1 MYNMYIMYV
10 IMRRKREGII
20 MTGVSH
26 PATKVR
32 QEFADFL
39 DDARLRPQYIKR
51 RNYQYIVVPADT
63 FETLVPLTVSVKDQT
78 DEDGS
83 HFTENNQFPD
93 VIGFGATAEEAFSS
107 FKEGLAAYSYEYYER
122 FSLFSMAPG
131 RAEQAPMILR
141 LVSHYERYGNLDS
154 IVKAS

>member
-1 MYNMYIMYV
+1 MAGV
-10 IMRRKREGII
+10 PQ
-20 MTGVSH
+20 GVSH

-51 RNYQYIVVPADT
+51 RNYQYIVVPVDT
-63 FETLVPLTVSVKDQT
+63 FEALVPLAVNVKDKT

-83 HFTENNQFPD
+83 HFTENDQFPD
-93 VIGFGATAEEAFSS
+93 VIGFGTTAEEALDS
-107 FKEGLAAYSYEYYER
+107 FKEGLAAYSYEYYDR
-122 FSLFSMAPG
+122 FPLFSVTPG
-131 RAEQAPMILR
+131 RAEQAPVILR
-141 LVSHYERYGNLDS
+141 LVSHYERYGNFDS